1 MSSSDK
7 NSLTLTKILGA
18 FYVVRIHNIFLL
30 LLAQY
35 LTSIFI
41 LSGSESWK
49 IVFDNNLFLVILC
62 STICIVSGFIIN
74 DYYDTK
80 KDSINTPI
88 KFKLGESI
96 NDKTK
101 LFLYFFLNLL
111 VVLVSSLISMRA
123 IVFFSIYIFFI
134 WFYSH
139 KLRKLVFIGNLFYSI
154 LTITPFFA
162 ILLYFK
168 KIEFI
173 IIAYALFLFFILLL
187 KDIVKDMKNLKG
199 DFSANHKTIPV
210 VFGESFTKTLVSL
223 LSLINIFLILNLF
236 LNFNSGFMYFYY
248 FLALAIM
255 VYFMFKLYH
264 SKSTAQYLFLHN
276 LLRFL
281 ITAGVFSIVLH

>member
-49 IVFDNNLFLVILC
+49 IIFDKNLFLVILC
-62 STICIVSGFIIN
+62 STICIISGFIIN

-101 LFLYFFLNLL
+101 LFLYFF
-111 VVLVSSLISMRA
+111 
-123 IVFFSIYIFFI
+123 SIY
-134 WFYSH
+134 
-139 KLRKLVFIGNLFYSI
+139 L
-154 LTITPFFA
+154 
-162 ILLYFK
+162 
-168 KIEFI
+168 
-173 IIAYALFLFFILLL
+173 LFLFL
-187 KDIVKDMKNLKG
+187 
-199 DFSANHKTIPV
+199 P
-210 VFGESFTKTLVSL
+210 
-223 LSLINIFLILNLF
+223 
-236 LNFNSGFMYFYY
+236 
-248 FLALAIM
+248 
-255 VYFMFKLYH
+255 
-264 SKSTAQYLFLHN
+264 
-276 LLRFL
+276 
-281 ITAGVFSIVLH
+281 